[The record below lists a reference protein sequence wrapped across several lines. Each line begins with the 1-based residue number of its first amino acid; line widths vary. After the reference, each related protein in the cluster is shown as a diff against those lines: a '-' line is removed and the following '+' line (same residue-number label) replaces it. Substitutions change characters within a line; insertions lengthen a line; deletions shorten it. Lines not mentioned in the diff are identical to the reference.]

1 MMSDTRIS
9 GWLLRVFFFG
19 AKKKYQHKARLL
31 PTEQMDAQ
39 LSNQI
44 CCGGSK
50 RWYSNQSYCHLVYSH
65 TEITINST
73 LGLLLLGRWGLGSV
87 GSISIIVAVVA
98 VVVAVVVVTLI
109 IVAEATSTAA

>member
-9 GWLLRVFFFG
+9 GWLLRFFFFG
-19 AKKKYQHKARLL
+19 AKKKYQHKAWLL

-50 RWYSNQSYCHLVYSH
+50 RWYSNQSYCHLVYLH

-87 GSISIIVAVVA
+87 GSISTI
-98 VVVAVVVVTLI
+98 VVVVVVVVVVTLI
-109 IVAEATSTAA
+109 IVVEALSAKA